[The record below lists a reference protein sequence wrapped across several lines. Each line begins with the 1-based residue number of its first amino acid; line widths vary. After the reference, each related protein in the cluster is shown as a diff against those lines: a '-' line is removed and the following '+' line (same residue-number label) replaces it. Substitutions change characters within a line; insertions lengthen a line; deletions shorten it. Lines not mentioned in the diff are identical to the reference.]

1 MGHSVTPKMVEA
13 LGRRHL
19 MLFAGRASNELAR
32 EVASH
37 LGLEC
42 GSVDLRNFANGETYA
57 RFGES
62 VRGTDAFVIQ
72 THSAPVNERIME
84 QLIMID
90 ALKRGSAKRISAVVP
105 YYGYSRQDKKGR
117 SREPITAKLVADLL
131 QGAGADRIITIDLHS
146 GQIQGFF
153 DGPVDHLT
161 ALPVLA
167 DYIGEN
173 YPGELVVVAPDA
185 GRVKA
190 AEKLA
195 GILGQSLAFLHKR
208 RSRDVANQVEV
219 REVVGEVQGRH
230 CVLIDDIVDTAG
242 TIVKG
247 RRSSGSTRS
256 WCCRSPRSWR
266 TRSALCSRTR
276 ASRRSSTTRTRSRA
290 RRLAASHPQLAA
302 RMGTLPRAGGN
313 FSRIH
318 SFWAPPGAAASPPA
332 RQARGKGGASAGQG
346 RGPRRGLPVPA
357 VVTRIRYADRTDD
370 RPERGISDGGIAAR
384 QEDRVSCY
392 RWSRAGRVHRAAQG
406 RGAGG
411 RRGVPHLHQARQD
424 PGLEA
429 FRQR

>member
-1 MGHSVTPKMVEA
+1 VSQRVTPKMVET

-19 MLFAGRASNELAR
+19 MLFSGRASHDLSS
-32 EVASH
+32 EVARN
-37 LGLEC
+37 LGIEC
-42 GSVDLRNFANGETYA
+42 GSVDLRDFANGETYA
-57 RFGES
+57 RFQES

-131 QGAGADRIITIDLHS
+131 RGAGADRIITIDLHS

-167 DYIGEN
+167 DYIRQN
-173 YPGELVVVAPDA
+173 YPSELVVVAPDA

-195 GILGQSLAFLHKR
+195 GTLGQSLAFLHKR

-219 REVVGEVQGRH
+219 REVVGEVQGRL
-230 CVLIDDIVDTAG
+230 CVMIDDIIDTAG

-247 RRSSGSTRS
+247 AEVLMASGAERVIAAATHGIFSG
-256 WCCRSPRSWR
+256 P
-266 TRSALCSRTR
+266 AID
-276 ASRRSSTTRTRSRA
+276 
-290 RRLAASHPQLAA
+290 RLKNAPVSEVVVTN
-302 RMGTLPRAGGN
+302 TLPVSEEQRLDKIVVLSIAKILADAIRAV
-313 FSRIH
+313 FED
-318 SFWAPPGAAASPPA
+318 AS
-332 RQARGKGGASAGQG
+332 
-346 RGPRRGLPVPA
+346 
-357 VVTRIRYADRTDD
+357 
-370 RPERGISDGGIAAR
+370 
-384 QEDRVSCY
+384 VSEIFNDQNQ
-392 RWSRAGRVHRAAQG
+392 V
-406 RGAGG
+406 
-411 RRGVPHLHQARQD
+411 
-424 PGLEA
+424 
-429 FRQR
+429 